1 MIRRPPRSTLFP
13 YTPLFRS
20 LRRTRRSSLLKK
32 HWRPA
37 APACN
42 RIAPSVSS
50 SIGEQNIFDMW
61 RSPARGRGH
70 GAGSGA
76 LGGSAAGGAGEA
88 IGVRVDGWTETAPE
102 APMTIPPRLR
112 RGSSCAPLG
121 DRAIPASGVHPPTA
135 ASPGPA
141 GDDSLLETFWKMWPT
156 TPSPIWTASVQIPSA
171 VVAASKRSGALFVLI
186 QIGWA
191 SAAGDTI

>member
-13 YTPLFRS
+13 YTTLFRS
-20 LRRTRRSSLLKK
+20 
-32 HWRPA
+32 
-37 APACN
+37 
-42 RIAPSVSS
+42 
-50 SIGEQNIFDMW
+50 DMW

-112 RGSSCAPLG
+112 RGSSCVPLG
-121 DRAIPASGVHPPTA
+121 DRAIPASGVHPPTSTV
-135 ASPGPA
+135 ASLSPA
-141 GDDSLLETFWKMWPT
+141 QR
-156 TPSPIWTASVQIPSA
+156 QIPCAPSA
-171 VVAASKRSGALFVLI
+171 SRDRSPRDGLFVVAD
-186 QIGWA
+186 
-191 SAAGDTI
+191 AAA